1 MKKFLALIGSVVLAA
16 VMAVSMAACSQGMQ
30 RVKVLDVQLTCE
42 QYGYCVSKD
51 NAEIMEEVNSLIGL
65 LCGSEA
71 FNPEDSQSGADAE
84 GVAYDLNGDGT
95 AENVTFKILYE
106 AVQNDEAGD
115 IGEVATSVP
124 AGADRNDY
132 LVVATNAEFP
142 PFESM
147 VGDRFAGI
155 DMHIAKMLA
164 QRLGRELVIKNM
176 EFDVVIT
183 DVENGASDIG
193 MAGLTINRGRE
204 EVVTFS
210 KGYYMTT
217 QRIAILESDTVFDGC
232 ETEEEIVAKI
242 NSELK
247 GEAAGGAIGQT
258 GFFYIIGS
266 TDFEFAG
273 FPDINARSYDTVALA
288 VRDLANGKVR
298 FVVADRD
305 TLNDAVEEMNTLV
318 QE

>member
-1 MKKFLALIGSVVLAA
+1 MKKFLIAALSALMVA
-16 VMAVSMAACSQGMQ
+16 VMAVSMAACTQGMQ
-30 RVKVLDVQLTCE
+30 RVKVLEIQLTGE
-42 QYGYCVSKD
+42 QYGYCVSKE
-51 NAEIMEEVNSLIGL
+51 NSEIMEEVNALIGL

-71 FNPEDSQSGADAE
+71 YNPEDPQSGADAE
-84 GVAYDLNGDGT
+84 GVAYDLDGDGT
-95 AENVTFKILYE
+95 AENVTFKSLYE

-115 IGEVATSVP
+115 IGTVATSVP
-124 AGADRNDY
+124 AGADRSEY

-147 VGDRFAGI
+147 VGNRFAGI

-164 QRLGRELVIKNM
+164 QRLDRELVIKNM

-183 DVENGASDIG
+183 DVENGDSDVG

-210 KGYYMTT
+210 DGYYMTT
-217 QRIAILESDTVFDGC
+217 QRIAVLESDTVFDGC
-232 ETEEEIVAKI
+232 TTEEEVVAKI
-242 NSELK
+242 NEELK

-258 GFFYIIGS
+258 GYFYITGS
-266 TDFEFAG
+266 TDFEFDG
-273 FPDINARSYDTVALA
+273 FSDIEARSYDTVALA
-288 VRDLANGKVR
+288 VRDLANGKLR

-305 TLNDAVEEMNTLV
+305 TLNDAVDETNKLV
-318 QE
+318 

>member
-1 MKKFLALIGSVVLAA
+1 MKKILALVGSVVLAA
-16 VMAVSMAACSQGMQ
+16 VIAVSMVACSQGMQ
-30 RVKVLDVQLTCE
+30 RVKVLDIQLTGE

-51 NAEIMEEVNSLIGL
+51 NTEIMEEVNTLIGL

-71 FNPEDSQSGADAE
+71 YNPEDPQSGADAE

-95 AENVTFKILYE
+95 AENVTFKSLYE

-115 IGEVATSVP
+115 IGTVATSVP
-124 AGADRNDY
+124 AGANRDDY

-147 VGDRFAGI
+147 VGNRFAGI

-164 QRLGRELVIKNM
+164 ERLGRELVIKNM

-183 DVENGASDIG
+183 DVENGDSDVG

-210 KGYYMTT
+210 DGYYMTT
-217 QRIAILESDTVFDGC
+217 QRIAILESDTIFDDC
-232 ETEEEIVAKI
+232 DTEEEVVAKI
-242 NSELK
+242 NGELK
-247 GEAAGGAIGQT
+247 GEAAGGAVGQT
-258 GFFYIIGS
+258 GFFYITGS
-266 TDFEFAG
+266 TDFEFDG
-273 FPDINARSYDTVALA
+273 FPDIEARSYDTVALA
-288 VRDLANGKVR
+288 VRDLANGRLR

-305 TLNDAVEEMNTLV
+305 TLNDAVEEMNA
-318 QE
+318 QIAE

>member
-1 MKKFLALIGSVVLAA
+1 MKKFLIAALSALMVA
-16 VMAVSMAACSQGMQ
+16 VMAVSMAACTQGMQ
-30 RVKVLDVQLTCE
+30 RVKVLEIQLTGE
-42 QYGYCVSKD
+42 QYGYCVSKE
-51 NAEIMEEVNSLIGL
+51 NPEIMEEVNALIGL

-71 FNPEDSQSGADAE
+71 YNPEDPQSGADAE
-84 GVAYDLNGDGT
+84 GIAYDLDGDGT
-95 AENVTFKILYE
+95 AENVTFKSLYE

-115 IGEVATSVP
+115 IGTVATSVP
-124 AGADRNDY
+124 AGADRSEY

-147 VGDRFAGI
+147 VGNRFAGI

-164 QRLGRELVIKNM
+164 QRLDRELVIKNM

-183 DVENGASDIG
+183 DVENGDSDVG

-210 KGYYMTT
+210 EGYYMTT
-217 QRIAILESDTVFDGC
+217 QRIAVLESDTVFDGC
-232 ETEEEIVAKI
+232 TTEEEVVAKI
-242 NSELK
+242 NEELK

-258 GFFYIIGS
+258 GYFYITGS
-266 TDFEFAG
+266 TDFEFDG
-273 FPDINARSYDTVALA
+273 FSDIEARSYDTVALA
-288 VRDLANGKVR
+288 VRDLANGKLR

-305 TLNDAVEEMNTLV
+305 TLNDAVEETNKLV
-318 QE
+318 

>member
-1 MKKFLALIGSVVLAA
+1 MKKFLIAALSALMVA
-16 VMAVSMAACSQGMQ
+16 VMAVSMAACTQGMQ
-30 RVKVLDVQLTCE
+30 RVKVLEIQLTGE
-42 QYGYCVSKD
+42 QYGYCVSKE
-51 NAEIMEEVNSLIGL
+51 NPEIMEEVNALIGL

-71 FNPEDSQSGADAE
+71 YNPEDPQSGADAE
-84 GVAYDLNGDGT
+84 GIAYDLDGDGT
-95 AENVTFKILYE
+95 AENVTFKSLYE

-115 IGEVATSVP
+115 IGTVATSVP
-124 AGADRNDY
+124 AGADRSEY

-147 VGDRFAGI
+147 VGNRFAGI

-164 QRLGRELVIKNM
+164 QRLDRELVIKNM

-183 DVENGASDIG
+183 DVENGDSDVG

-210 KGYYMTT
+210 DGYYMTT
-217 QRIAILESDTVFDGC
+217 QRIAVLESDTVFDGC
-232 ETEEEIVAKI
+232 TTEEEVVAKI
-242 NSELK
+242 NEELK

-258 GFFYIIGS
+258 GYFYITGS
-266 TDFEFAG
+266 TDFEFDG
-273 FPDINARSYDTVALA
+273 FSDIEARSYDTVALA
-288 VRDLANGKVR
+288 VRDLANGKLR

-305 TLNDAVEEMNTLV
+305 TLNDAVEETNKLV
-318 QE
+318 

>member
-16 VMAVSMAACSQGMQ
+16 VIAVSMVACSQGMQ
-30 RVKVLDVQLTCE
+30 RVKVLDIQLTGE

-51 NAEIMEEVNSLIGL
+51 NAEIMEEVNTLIGL

-71 FNPEDSQSGADAE
+71 YNPEDPQSGADAE

-95 AENVTFKILYE
+95 AENVTFKSLYE

-115 IGEVATSVP
+115 IGTVATSVP
-124 AGADRNDY
+124 AGANRDDY

-147 VGDRFAGI
+147 VGNRFAGI

-164 QRLGRELVIKNM
+164 ERLGRELVIKNM

-183 DVENGASDIG
+183 DVENGDSDVG

-210 KGYYMTT
+210 DGYYMTT
-217 QRIAILESDTVFDGC
+217 QRIAILESDTIFDDC
-232 ETEEEIVAKI
+232 DTEEEVVAKI
-242 NSELK
+242 NGELK
-247 GEAAGGAIGQT
+247 GEAAGGAVGQT
-258 GFFYIIGS
+258 GFFYITGS
-266 TDFEFAG
+266 TDFEFDG
-273 FPDINARSYDTVALA
+273 FPDIEARSYDTVALA
-288 VRDLANGKVR
+288 VRDLANGRLR

-305 TLNDAVEEMNTLV
+305 TLNDAVEEMNA
-318 QE
+318 QIAE